1 MSIKQ
6 ADKKPSVAEK
16 PKKDLGSSIK
26 VPKDL
31 SKPQIPPLG
40 SRDGPSKRT

>member
-1 MSIKQ
+1 MKQ
-6 ADKKPSVAEK
+6 AEKKTSIVEK

-26 VPKDL
+26 GTKDL